1 VRWVKIN
8 VGSDPSRISTMTTA
22 SGLSDSDAGGA
33 SGSEFRN
40 AASMAS
46 MIELIAI
53 SLVQYFH

>member
-22 SGLSDSDAGGA
+22 SGQSASDTGGA

-40 AASMAS
+40 AASIAS
-46 MIELIAI
+46 IIELIAI
-53 SLVQYFH
+53 SLTQNFR